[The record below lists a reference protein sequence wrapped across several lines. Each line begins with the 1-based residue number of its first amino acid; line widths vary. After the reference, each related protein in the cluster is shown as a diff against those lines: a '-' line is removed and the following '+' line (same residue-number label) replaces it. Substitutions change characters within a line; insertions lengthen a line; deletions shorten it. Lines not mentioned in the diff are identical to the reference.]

1 MLIKK
6 FSSVA
11 LFLGILSSITCQ
23 GASGAGSTSGSK
35 GDYIYIEKEKQGDRE
50 SSEKEKSLLN
60 KVKNKLK
67 QAKDFVYQNPVE
79 VGAAGLVIASAPAI
93 AYAGYKIKQ
102 NYFSKEDTELGKGAE
117 ANKDVQ
123 KSEIGTEV
131 NKEVSRSE
139 TNEEIKNEVTNVPV
153 NEENLPVDQ
162 DSGEETKSPV
172 ETEQGE
178 PSNSNEETEK
188 SKEPDS
194 NIVDS
199 AAKGTDLNPSAN
211 TNAEDE
217 NENTNENL
225 KSVFLGVY
233 SDLLVY
239 LLLKLTPQSWGLQ
252 KGWYNLWHYKNG
264 RLAHPFKLILGLLSW
279 LNLAALIFGL
289 GHKIVEDIKD
299 VGYGSIMLNIGV
311 SGAVFALSPN
321 VVSRIIF
328 SLMGESP
335 KERVLGGILGP
346 VFFLFTKDNENENNA
361 Q

>member
-1 MLIKK
+1 MLLKK
-6 FSSVA
+6 FSSFT

-23 GASGAGSTSGSK
+23 GVSGAGSTSGSK

-102 NYFSKEDTELGKGAE
+102 NYFSKEDDGLEKGAE
-117 ANKDVQ
+117 INKDIQ

-131 NKEVSRSE
+131 SKEVSRSE
-139 TNEEIKNEVTNVPV
+139 TIEESKDEVANVPV
-153 NEENLPVDQ
+153 NEENLPEGQ
-162 DSGEETKSPV
+162 GSFEETKFPV
-172 ETEQGE
+172 EEEQSKS
-178 PSNSNEETEK
+178 SNGNKEAEK
-188 SKEPDS
+188 NTEPDS
-194 NIVDS
+194 NIVDP
-199 AAKGTDLNPSAN
+199 AIRGTDLNSSAN

-252 KGWYNLWHYKNG
+252 KGWYNFWHYKNG
-264 RLAHPFKLILGLLSW
+264 RLAHPFKLMLAVLSW
-279 LNLAALIFGL
+279 VNLVVLILSLGDRVAEDIGKYDVVKYDIAVGAFLAA
-289 GHKIVEDIKD
+289 
-299 VGYGSIMLNIGV
+299 
-311 SGAVFALSPN
+311 SPN
-321 VVSRIIF
+321 VVLRIVF
-328 SLMGESP
+328 SLNCNRP
-335 KERVLGGILGP
+335 RERVLVGILGP
-346 VFFLFTKDNENENNA
+346 IALFLKQDNKKENNV